1 MLSTRSIPLYCH
13 TDIVLEREFLLSWVS
28 LGISFDQETKYGD
41 IDLYIISKVQD
52 DLFRKK
58 IKLKTLLE
66 DLLYKPVDIIVSTDK
81 ERLIE
86 KEAIKKGIIL

>member
-1 MLSTRSIPLYCH
+1 LRLSTREIKIIRSKVQAIFGEALVYLFGSRV
-13 TDIVLEREFLLSWVS
+13 DESKK
-28 LGISFDQETKYGD
+28 GGD